1 MAYLGVTVKL
11 IDLVIYSFWMKTSE
25 TDYSL
30 VLRCARTYDENLS
43 ILIYRYTTLVKELF
57 LIRIKS
63 VR

>member
-1 MAYLGVTVKL
+1 MAYLSVAVKF
-11 IDLVIYSFWMKTSE
+11 IDIFIYSFWMKTSD
-25 TDYSL
+25 TDDSL

-43 ILIYRYTTLVKELF
+43 ILIYRCTTLVKEQF